1 MTRSRGSK
9 SSTSEEKGIDFI
21 NILIAEAA
29 ITAFLFVGLTSLV
42 STISYFN
49 DLESKIHPGQSLDL
63 FIPYGPVT
71 TQIVNFAISSL
82 GWIVAGLA
90 ASLLGKKPTKLK
102 KIMVW
107 INVASFLVSYGIF
120 IYTLISFKLAFYYH

>member
-82 GWIVAGLA
+82 GWILAGLA

-120 IYTLISFKLAFYYH
+120 IYTLISFRLAFYYH

>member
-21 NILIAEAA
+21 NILIAEA
-29 ITAFLFVGLTSLV
+29 
-42 STISYFN
+42 
-49 DLESKIHPGQSLDL
+49 KIHPGQSLDL

-82 GWIVAGLA
+82 GWILAGLA

-120 IYTLISFKLAFYYH
+120 IYTLISFRLAFYYH